1 MTTNPNQIW
10 AHGATPPVTAP
21 VGPSFPGHPTYFPPT
36 GGGNGPSGP
45 GTKRAFPSWIVVAV
59 ALVAVAAAG
68 VAGGW
73 ALRGATTS
81 PTSAT
86 PPQPTTPSAAG
97 PSLTPDAA
105 RKQTCDAYLALGTQW
120 NRAYHA
126 WLPSVSG
133 TNWHWDDP
141 PVTEATK
148 TFAAAQTQVVTQL
161 RSLIVPGTPT
171 DVATAVYNYTAA
183 ILSLG
188 AGLGNASGPDTNARI
203 DAVDAASAAGNKAC
217 GV

>member
-10 AHGATPPVTAP
+10 AHGATPPATP
-21 VGPSFPGHPTYFPPT
+21 PTGPPNPTHPMHFPPT
-36 GGGNGPSGP
+36 GGGSGLSGP
-45 GTKRAFPSWIVVAV
+45 GTKRGFARWIVGAV
-59 ALVAVAAAG
+59 VLVAVAAAG

-81 PTSAT
+81 QTSAT
-86 PPQPTTPSAAG
+86 PPQQTTPSGTG
-97 PSLTPDAA
+97 PNLTPDAA

-120 NRAYHA
+120 SRAYHA

-141 PVTEATK
+141 AVTDATK
-148 TFAAAQTQVVTQL
+148 TFAATQTQIVTQL
-161 RSLIVPGTPT
+161 RSLIVPGTPS
-171 DVATAVYNYTAA
+171 DVTTAVYNYTAA

-188 AGLGNASGPDTNARI
+188 AGLGNASGPDTNTRI